1 MVLQIQPCQNGLDM
15 NRIGRTRLLYN
26 VAPHAMSVRPA
37 FELSGY
43 LQVLSVLTFT
53 LRCDV
58 MRVRATAVTM

>member
-1 MVLQIQPCQNGLDM
+1 M

-26 VAPHAMSVRPA
+26 VAPYAMSLRPA

-43 LQVLSVLTFT
+43 LQVLCVLTFT